1 MRKEDKTIK
10 SDCMSISHELATEEA
25 TMTFA
30 RGLEFAEVCD
40 FNEQVIQMPIKT
52 SFEFLDGDR
61 YRWFKNVVNEELD
74 ELKVALCSS
83 DPAGCIDAVID
94 LIYFAYGRLYEMGV
108 TYDQFCDCWE
118 AVHEANMK
126 KVLGNKGRGS
136 DQDAIKPEGWE
147 SPEKN
152 FATINFKDGELSPE
166 TKSMIRAIDETATPG
181 GMISAHVDDI
191 KKQDFINEIW
201 PEKLKYHKP
210 EPDPTQGM
218 KFDNGKLPVG
228 QFIRDFKYA
237 ILEVTKIW
245 AFGANKYAKG
255 NWKHLLGGEDRYG
268 DAEIR
273 HFLEGDTLDEES
285 KILHAAHK
293 AWNALAELSFIL
305 KRKNGVE
312 L

>member
-1 MRKEDKTIK
+1 MLDKEHQKGLPPVENKNQTAAEQL
-10 SDCMSISHELATEEA
+10 S
-25 TMTFA
+25 FV
-30 RGLEFAEVCD
+30 RGLEFGEVCD
-40 FNEQVIQMPIKT
+40 FNMQVIQMPIKEN
-52 SFEFLDGDR
+52 FEFLTGER
-61 YRWFKNVVNEELD
+61 YAWFKDVINEELD
-74 ELKVALCSS
+74 ELKAALLAS
-83 DPAGCIDAVID
+83 DPAGCIDAIID
-94 LIYFAYGRLYEMGV
+94 LLYFGYGRLYEMGV
-108 TYDQFCDCWE
+108 SYDQFCDCWE
-118 AVHEANMK
+118 AVHGANMK

-136 DQDAIKPEGWE
+136 DIDAVKPEGWE

-152 FATINFKDGELSPE
+152 FKINKVESFVTGDFSPE
-166 TKSMIRAIDETATPG
+166 TKSMIRAIDENTLG
-181 GMISAHVDDI
+181 AHVDDI
-191 KKQDFINEIW
+191 KKQDFLNEVW

-210 EPDPTQGM
+210 EPDPSQGM
-218 KFDNGKLPVG
+218 KFDDGKLPVG

-255 NWKHLLGGEDRYG
+255 NWKHLLGGEERYG